1 MDAGAFPGDPVVP
14 GDLVVK
20 NLPCNGEDLQIWS
33 LVRELRP
40 HIPQGHYWSHV
51 PQWKIPHD
59 ETKTPRAATETQY
72 SQIYTYILFK
82 KKDQCL
88 ACTEPI
94 LWNLW
99 QVLQWRDKSTD
110 FTPVRD
116 DVSSDTASQVWP
128 RIQGVHWRKAG
139 AYTHRWGGKPL
150 VLARL
155 SWSNIRTPYH
165 VLISHLLF
173 MSHLLPK
180 GCDTAFSEKHRYERI
195 MQPLQLNS
203 GGESQEGKKA
213 KEGGSL

>member
-82 KKDQCL
+82 KKINALHAQ
-88 ACTEPI
+88 
-94 LWNLW
+94 NLFSEICDRCSSEETS
-99 QVLQWRDKSTD
+99 QQTLLQW
-110 FTPVRD
+110 
-116 DVSSDTASQVWP
+116 
-128 RIQGVHWRKAG
+128 G
-139 AYTHRWGGKPL
+139 
-150 VLARL
+150 
-155 SWSNIRTPYH
+155 
-165 VLISHLLF
+165 
-173 MSHLLPK
+173 M
-180 GCDTAFSEKHRYERI
+180 
-195 MQPLQLNS
+195 M
-203 GGESQEGKKA
+203 
-213 KEGGSL
+213 